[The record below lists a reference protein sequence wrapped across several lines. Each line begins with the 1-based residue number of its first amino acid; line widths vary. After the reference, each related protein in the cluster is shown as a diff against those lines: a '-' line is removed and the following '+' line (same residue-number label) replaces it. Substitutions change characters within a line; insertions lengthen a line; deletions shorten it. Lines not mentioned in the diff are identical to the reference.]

1 MSEKPAVLVVDDDE
15 SFRSLVADRLTR
27 TGHRV
32 AAAPEGESALT
43 LLEGVEVAV
52 VDLLMPGMD
61 GLTLLKRIRAS
72 NPDVA
77 VIMLTGHGTIDNAV
91 EAMKGGAADYLQK
104 PCSLAEVELRIS
116 QVWEKSRLRKENQQ
130 LRAAL
135 QHVSPYHG
143 IVGKSAPMQ
152 AVFELIR
159 KVKDHPT
166 PVLIEGESG
175 TGKELVARALHF
187 DSTRKD
193 MPFVAVNCAT
203 LQETLLESELF
214 GHRAGAYTGATQ
226 DKRGLFE
233 IADRG
238 TLLVDEIAETHP
250 NVQSKLLRVLETGE
264 FRSVGD
270 VKEKKVTVRLVAAT
284 NKDLRAEVGKGR
296 FREDLFYRLNVVS
309 IRLPPLRDRSD
320 DIALLARHYLLRKG
334 RTIGD
339 GAMATL
345 MGHSWPGNVRELFN
359 TLERAVLF
367 NSSGRIDV
375 IEIPSGTGAPAP
387 KDGTLEEVELAHIKR
402 VLESVQWNISRAS
415 EILGTS
421 RRNLHR
427 KINQHNLKK

>member
-1 MSEKPAVLVVDDDE
+1 MSDKPAVLVVDDDE

-27 TGHRV
+27 TGHRI
-32 AAAPEGESALT
+32 AAAPEGDTALT
-43 LLEGVEVAV
+43 LLDGVEVAV

-61 GLTLLKRIRAS
+61 GLTLLKKIRAA
-72 NPDVA
+72 NPEIA

-91 EAMKGGAADYLQK
+91 EAMKVGAADYLQK
-104 PCSLAEVELRIS
+104 PCSLAEVELRIG

-135 QHVSPYHG
+135 QHENPYHG
-143 IVGKSAPMQ
+143 IIGKSPAMQ

-159 KVKDHPT
+159 KVKDSPS

-187 DSTRKD
+187 DSARKD

-203 LQETLLESELF
+203 LQENLLESELF
-214 GHRAGAYTGATQ
+214 GHKAGAYTGAIQ
-226 DKRGLFE
+226 DKRGLLE

-238 TLLVDEIAETHP
+238 TLFVDEIAETHP
-250 NVQSKLLRVLETGE
+250 SVQSKLLRVLETGE
-264 FRSVGD
+264 FRAVGD
-270 VKEKKVTVRLVAAT
+270 VKERKVTVRLVAAT
-284 NKDLRAEVGKGR
+284 NKDLRAEVGKGK

-309 IRLPPLRDRSD
+309 LRLPPLRDRGG

-339 GAMATL
+339 AAMATL
-345 MGHSWPGNVRELFN
+345 VAHTWPGNVRELFN

-367 NSSGRIDV
+367 SSSGRIDV
-375 IEIPSGTGAPAP
+375 IEIPSGTGAAPP
-387 KDGTLEEVELAHIKR
+387 KDGTLEEVEVAHIKR
-402 VLESVQWNISRAS
+402 VLESVQWNISRAA